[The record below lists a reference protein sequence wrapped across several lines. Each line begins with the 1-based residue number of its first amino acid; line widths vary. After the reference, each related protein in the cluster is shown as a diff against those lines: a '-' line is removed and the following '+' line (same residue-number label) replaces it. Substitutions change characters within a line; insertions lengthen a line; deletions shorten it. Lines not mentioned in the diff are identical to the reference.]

1 MMMKYTTLTCLS
13 MTWLV
18 LAQSLSDL
26 PSCATG
32 CLDGAVRQVSTCATS
47 DLVCVCKKFDA
58 IQGAAASCV
67 LGACGKEVAL
77 NKVLPVTLQLCAK
90 TSPGSSSGNA
100 PFPQPGNSASVFPQ
114 PVTSSAT
121 PSPVMTTTSF
131 ATTPDATISPTS
143 PTSTVSTGSP
153 ISTAGAAVVGPV
165 GRLAMLIAGGLALL

>member
-1 MMMKYTTLTCLS
+1 MMKYTTLTCLS
-13 MTWLV
+13 MTRLV

-47 DLVCVCKKFDA
+47 DLVCICKTFDA
-58 IQGAAASCV
+58 IQGAAAGCV

-77 NKVLPVTLQLCAK
+77 NKVLPVTQQMCAK
-90 TSPGSSSGNA
+90 TSPGSSGGNA
-100 PFPQPGNSASVFPQ
+100 PIPRPGNSASVFPQ
-114 PVTSSAT
+114 PVTPSAT

-131 ATTPDATISPTS
+131 ATTPEATIS

-153 ISTAGAAVVGPV
+153 LSTAGAAVVGPV